1 MRIKTNKDKE
11 SMLRLKDHE
20 LMLIDKKIK
29 ELEKQKNKVRNEIN
43 YMENIITDEE
53 YQKEINDKSIED
65 KNYLNWFKERYREQI
80 ERE

>member
-1 MRIKTNKDKE
+1 
-11 SMLRLKDHE
+11 
-20 LMLIDKKIK
+20 MLIDKKIK